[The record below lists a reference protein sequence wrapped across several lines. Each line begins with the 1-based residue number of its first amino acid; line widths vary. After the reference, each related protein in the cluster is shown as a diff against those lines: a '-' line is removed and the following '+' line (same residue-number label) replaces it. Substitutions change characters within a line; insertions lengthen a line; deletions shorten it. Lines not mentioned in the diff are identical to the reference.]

1 MGVEFRADFGLF
13 DEQIGGVGLKL
24 GIAAFA
30 HAQKSRSCFDNA
42 KHSIRHASSLRL
54 NEIAGGPVD
63 FKWHAERLQKIQVPS
78 PV

>member
-1 MGVEFRADFGLF
+1 MGVKFRADFGLF
-13 DEQIGGVGLKL
+13 GDQIRDIGLEL